1 MKEILMMMIP
11 STVAYFIGYKKTQIK
26 LEKDRLANL
35 EKSIKIYHTIIEDMT
50 KKIENLSKE
59 ITRLEMQI
67 HDLMTEN
74 KKLKK
79 MTL

>member
-11 STVAYFIGYKKTQIK
+11 SAVAYFIGYKKTQIK

>member
-1 MKEILMMMIP
+1 MKELLMMIVP
-11 STVAYFIGYKKTQIK
+11 SIVAYFIGYKKTQVK

-35 EKSIKIYHTIIEDMT
+35 EKSIKIYHQIIEDMT
-50 KKIENLSKE
+50 KKIESLSRE
-59 ITRLEMQI
+59 ISRLEVQI
-67 HDLMTEN
+67 QDLMTEN